1 MYSMYKFYAECI
13 SDKVNKIKF
22 LKKINRVAS
31 WEDCREMCNNNDEC
45 VQFKFKV
52 KLSVDFSSNSCINI
66 VCISVTNQITNV
78 GSQIFKA
85 EKMCVDEKETKNQEW
100 MGVWR

>member
-1 MYSMYKFYAECI
+1 MVSSIGWYVFYASKFYAECI

-22 LKKINRVAS
+22 LKKMNRVAS

-52 KLSVDFSSNSCINI
+52 KLWVDHSVIHTFIKFMYILYYN
-66 VCISVTNQITNV
+66 
-78 GSQIFKA
+78 
-85 EKMCVDEKETKNQEW
+85 
-100 MGVWR
+100 